1 MKKLLKSV
9 LLCSALSTMACFS
22 AVAEE
27 HKDVNE
33 ILLTQKW
40 DKTFKLSDKVVH
52 SKVTFKTRFG
62 TTIAADMYVP
72 KSANGKLAAIAV
84 CGPFGAVKEQSSG
97 LYAQTMAEKGFLTIA
112 FDPSFTGE
120 SSGTPR
126 NMASPDINTEDFQA
140 SVDFL
145 SNLENVDKDRIGIIG
160 ICGWGGLALKTAA
173 IDTRI
178 KATLA
183 STMYDM
189 SRVIRNG
196 YFDSEDTKEKRHEKI
211 EALNRQRTA
220 DFSSGK
226 NERDGGL
233 PDVLPEGAPQFV
245 QDYYNYYKRPRGYH
259 ERSVNSNGGW
269 ARISA
274 LSFMNTHLLSTI
286 SEIDSAVMLVHGENA
301 HSRYF
306 SESAYNELKG
316 NNKSLVIVP
325 EASHTDL
332 YDRTDVIPFRIIEEF
347 FNTYLQ
353 NK

>member
-211 EALNRQRTA
+211 EALNRPENSEQIGTA
-220 DFSSGK
+220 ILNKIGTPK
-226 NERDGGL
+226 IT
-233 PDVLPEGAPQFV
+233 Q
-245 QDYYNYYKRPRGYH
+245 
-259 ERSVNSNGGW
+259 NS
-269 ARISA
+269 
-274 LSFMNTHLLSTI
+274 
-286 SEIDSAVMLVHGENA
+286 E
-301 HSRYF
+301 
-306 SESAYNELKG
+306 
-316 NNKSLVIVP
+316 
-325 EASHTDL
+325 
-332 YDRTDVIPFRIIEEF
+332 
-347 FNTYLQ
+347 
-353 NK
+353 